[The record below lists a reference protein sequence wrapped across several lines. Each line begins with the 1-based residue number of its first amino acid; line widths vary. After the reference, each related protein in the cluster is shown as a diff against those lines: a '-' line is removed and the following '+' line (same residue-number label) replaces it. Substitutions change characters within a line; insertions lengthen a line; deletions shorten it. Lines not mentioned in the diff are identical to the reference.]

1 MTFSDEDLMAFA
13 DGELDD
19 IKRKQIEDAINR
31 DPEIAR
37 RVASHRAL
45 ATAVHKSFAPVLED
59 PVPDRLIAA
68 ARSAAQSAP
77 RDSKRPADDN
87 RPSSSNVVPLRGRRA
102 PTRQRPRW
110 IALAASFIL
119 GALALQLVTYL
130 RNKPETDAQIIG
142 SGALQRALSTQL
154 ASDQTNRPVRIGITF
169 LSKSGQYCRTFR
181 LQELAGLACNETG
194 SWKLMVMAR
203 LANTSA
209 GKGGYRPAGSDT
221 PPAIVQAVN
230 DTVSGE
236 PLDSKMEAEARAQ
249 KWQHA
254 K

>member
-19 IKRKQIEDAINR
+19 IKRKQIQDAINR

-45 ATAVHKSFAPVLED
+45 GNAVHKSFEPVLEE

-68 ARSAAQSAP
+68 ARSGAKSAP
-77 RDSKRPADDN
+77 RESK
-87 RPSSSNVVPLRGRRA
+87 SNVVPLRGRGA
-102 PTRQRPRW
+102 PTRQRPGW

-119 GALALQLVTYL
+119 GAVALQLVTYL
-130 RNKPETDAQIIG
+130 RNKPQTDAQIIG

-154 ASDQTNRPVRIGITF
+154 ASDQTNGPVRIGITF
-169 LSKSGQYCRTFR
+169 LSKSGEYCRTFR

-194 SWKLMVMAR
+194 YWKLMVMAR
-203 LANTSA
+203 LANASA
-209 GKGGYRPAGSDT
+209 GSGGYRPAGSDT

-236 PLDSKMEAEARAQ
+236 PLDSKTEAEARAQ

>member
-45 ATAVHKSFAPVLED
+45 QNAVQKSFEPVLEE
-59 PVPDRLIAA
+59 PVPDRLLTA
-68 ARSAAQSAP
+68 ARSAAKSAP
-77 RDSKRPADDN
+77 RESK
-87 RPSSSNVVPLRGRRA
+87 SNVVPLRGRGA
-102 PTRQRPRW
+102 PTHQRPRW

-169 LSKSGQYCRTFR
+169 LSKSGEYCRTFR

-203 LANTSA
+203 LANASA
-209 GKGGYRPAGSDT
+209 GNGGYRPAGSDT

-236 PLDSKMEAEARAQ
+236 PLDSKTEAEARAQ

>member
-13 DGELDD
+13 DGELDE

-37 RVASHRAL
+37 RVASHRDL
-45 ATAVHKSFAPVLED
+45 KNAVHKSFEPVLEQ
-59 PVPDRLIAA
+59 PVPDRLITAARAA
-68 ARSAAQSAP
+68 AKSAP
-77 RDSKRPADDN
+77 RESK
-87 RPSSSNVVPLRGRRA
+87 SNVVPLRGRGA
-102 PTRQRPRW
+102 PAHQRPRW
-110 IALAASFIL
+110 FALAASFIL

-154 ASDQTNRPVRIGITF
+154 ASDQTNSPVQIGITF
-169 LSKSGQYCRTFR
+169 LSKSGEYCRTFR
-181 LQELAGLACNETG
+181 LQELGGLACNETG

-209 GKGGYRPAGSDT
+209 GNAGYRPAGSDT
-221 PPAIVQAVN
+221 PPAIIQAVN

-236 PLDSKMEAEARAQ
+236 PLDSKTEAEARAQ